1 MEDTSSCE
9 SYFCSSAS
17 LLIVLSTDICRI
29 NTCCFKKKSSWRLR
43 LILCLPYPP
52 KMGPGSVF
60 GRREAKMSVVSHQS
74 SGPVFLLSRSIPWIL
89 NTLTLP
95 FIFLEE
101 PWSSLNQVLVRST
114 VTVCLSQPMFLAYE
128 SQGTSWFTRQ
138 FDVTHIHAEL

>member
-1 MEDTSSCE
+1 
-9 SYFCSSAS
+9 
-17 LLIVLSTDICRI
+17 
-29 NTCCFKKKSSWRLR
+29 
-43 LILCLPYPP
+43 
-52 KMGPGSVF
+52 
-60 GRREAKMSVVSHQS
+60 MSVVSHQS

-128 SQGTSWFTRQ
+128 SQGTS
-138 FDVTHIHAEL
+138 